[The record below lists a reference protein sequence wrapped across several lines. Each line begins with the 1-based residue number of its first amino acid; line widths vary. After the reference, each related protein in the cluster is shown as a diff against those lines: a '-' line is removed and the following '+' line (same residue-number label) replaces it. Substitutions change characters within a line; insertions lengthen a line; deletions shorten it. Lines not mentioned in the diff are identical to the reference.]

1 MSPKSLPPK
10 DLFSSYE
17 EAIADLYPRIENHFL
32 LTNVL
37 QFSPPALG
45 IGLSQSKID
54 KYHAT
59 DVKNWFARTADLP
72 RPWPEEFYKKL
83 FMPLNYLPRESHS
96 LAAHKIN
103 PQIRPKASPL
113 GWLFLEDM
121 PSRRRLVRMLVEE
134 IGVPPHLY
142 LEQLGTTLLGASA
155 YTLNTPALEI
165 LLRHTSPPESRLI
178 IHAHHFPSVHA
189 PWLLEST
196 LLHRVIERYKRLSAT
211 NNKTEFDQAIE
222 TVGLLI
228 KHDPQAVL
236 IKNSLSQLPD
246 HLGAGTDLG
255 EWLAQHRRTLVSRQ
269 TRAQLRKIARCKR
282 SSSGRTSKPRI

>member
-1 MSPKSLPPK
+1 MSQKSLPSK

-32 LTNVL
+32 MTNAL
-37 QFSPPALG
+37 KFGPLALG
-45 IGLSQSKID
+45 SGLSQSKID
-54 KYHAT
+54 KQHAT
-59 DVKNWFARTADLP
+59 DVKKWFARTADLP

-83 FMPLNYLPRESHS
+83 FMPLNYLPRKSPS
-96 LAAHKIN
+96 LAAREIN

-113 GWLFLEDM
+113 GWLSLKDI
-121 PSRRRLVRMLVEE
+121 PSRRRLVRMLVKE

-142 LEQLGTTLLGASA
+142 LEQLGATLLGASA
-155 YTLNTPALEI
+155 YTLNAPALKI

-178 IHAHHFPSVHA
+178 IHAHHFSSVPA

-196 LLHRVIERYKRLSAT
+196 LLHRVIERHKGLSAT

-228 KHDPQAVL
+228 KHDPQAML

-255 EWLAQHRRTLVSRQ
+255 EWLAQHRRTLASRQ
-269 TRAQLRKIARCKR
+269 TLAQLRKIASRKR

>member
-1 MSPKSLPPK
+1 MSQKSLPPEG
-10 DLFSSYE
+10 LFSSYE
-17 EAIADLYPRIENHFL
+17 EAIADLYPRIESHFL
-32 LTNVL
+32 LTNTL
-37 QFSPPALG
+37 QFSPLATVS
-45 IGLSQSKID
+45 GLSQSKID
-54 KYHAT
+54 KHHAT
-59 DVKNWFARTADLP
+59 DVKKWFARTAGLP
-72 RPWPEEFYKKL
+72 RPWPKEFCKKL
-83 FMPLNYLPRESHS
+83 FMPLNYLPKKSPS
-96 LAAHKIN
+96 LVARKIN
-103 PQIRPKASPL
+103 PQIRPQPSPL
-113 GWLFLEDM
+113 GWLSLEDI

-142 LEQLGTTLLGASA
+142 LGQLGTTLLGASA
-155 YTLNTPALEI
+155 YSLNTPALKI

-178 IHAHHFPSVHA
+178 IHAHHFPNVPA

-196 LLHRVIERYKRLSAT
+196 LLHRVIERHKRLSAT
-211 NNKTEFDQAIE
+211 NNKTEFDRAIE

-228 KHDPQAVL
+228 KHDPQAML